1 MRMLFAG
8 ALALVLLGACREELA
23 EAPAP
28 VDLTEEAV
36 SHFCQMN
43 VLSHEGPKGQ
53 IHLEGYPAPLFFS
66 QVRDMVAYL
75 KAPERDARIL
85 ASYVTDMG
93 DARVWD
99 APQTGR
105 WMAADAAL
113 YVVDADV
120 RGGMGA
126 PEIVPFAGES
136 EAMAFIDRHG
146 GRVAALADIPDAAVF
161 GHFDLPL
168 LPEDP
173 A

>member
-1 MRMLFAG
+1 MRMLLAV
-8 ALALVLLGACREELA
+8 ALALTFLGACRDEVA
-23 EAPAP
+23 EAPEP

-43 VLSHEGPKGQ
+43 VLSHKGPKGQ

-93 DARVWD
+93 QDRVWD
-99 APQTGR
+99 APETGR
-105 WMAADAAL
+105 WMAADVAL
-113 YVVDADV
+113 YVVDAGV
-120 RGGMGA
+120 LSGMGA
-126 PEIVPFAGES
+126 PEIVPFATEAK
-136 EAMAFIDRHG
+136 AMAFIDRNG
-146 GRVAALADIPDAAVF
+146 GHVAALADIPNAAVF
-161 GHFDLPL
+161 GPVEMPP

-173 A
+173 T